1 MDNSTE
7 VRTTEIDSAVQDA
20 AEAEEGLIAAPLP
33 ADPKGAQ
40 ATGKRPGRPRV
51 AVNATRVAFLRA
63 QGRSWREISEELGIG
78 KGTAQ
83 RAFYACPKTPSDT
96 GGA

>member
-1 MDNSTE
+1 MGDSTE
-7 VRTTEIDSAVQDA
+7 ARTTGISSAVQDA
-20 AEAEEGLIAAPLP
+20 QEAKQSLIVALVH
-33 ADPKGAQ
+33 ADPKETR

-51 AVNATRVAFLRA
+51 AVDATRVAFLRA
-63 QGRSWREISEELGIG
+63 QGRSWREITEELGIG

-83 RAFYACPKTPSDT
+83 RAFYACPKTPSDV